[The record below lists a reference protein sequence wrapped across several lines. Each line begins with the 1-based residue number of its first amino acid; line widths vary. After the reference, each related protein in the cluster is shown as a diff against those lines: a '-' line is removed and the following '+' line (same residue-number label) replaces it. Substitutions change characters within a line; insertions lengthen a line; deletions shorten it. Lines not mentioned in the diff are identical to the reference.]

1 MTDGATSAPLPVPE
15 GAAPHPLPH
24 LHRVPATALD
34 ADPETGEL
42 GAPIGTVQMLADAV
56 MGLARAVGGRS
67 VATATFATRDPDV
80 PLTVA
85 ARDGEPVVL
94 DIAGRHF
101 ALPACVSA
109 TPAALTPLSACRSDD
124 RGAMR
129 ILVVDDE
136 PAVRDAVDRALRL
149 EGYDV
154 ALAADGA
161 RGARRARR
169 PRRPTR
175 SCSTC

>member
-1 MTDGATSAPLPVPE
+1 MESDALLAAACATVLAFADAAGAERVALLLDTGDEARPVLVELDGGSLEVTDGATSAPLPVPE
-15 GAAPHPLPH
+15 GAAPHALPH
-24 LHRVPATALD
+24 LHRVPGTALD

-42 GAPIGTVQMLADAV
+42 GAPLGTVQMLADAV

-101 ALPACVSA
+101 ALPAA
-109 TPAALTPLSACRSDD
+109 
-124 RGAMR
+124 
-129 ILVVDDE
+129 
-136 PAVRDAVDRALRL
+136 
-149 EGYDV
+149 
-154 ALAADGA
+154 
-161 RGARRARR
+161 
-169 PRRPTR
+169 
-175 SCSTC
+175 